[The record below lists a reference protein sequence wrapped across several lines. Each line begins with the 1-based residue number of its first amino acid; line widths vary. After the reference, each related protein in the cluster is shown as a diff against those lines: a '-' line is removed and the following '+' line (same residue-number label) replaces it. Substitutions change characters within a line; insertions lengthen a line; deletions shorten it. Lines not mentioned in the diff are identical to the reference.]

1 MAKWQRVRIPI
12 PKGIGPD
19 ARQAIGEEMVERM
32 VERAKSRRGVE
43 AQGDGTF
50 KHKIFPKY
58 TKEYAKWKGVGRS
71 NVDLTLSK
79 EMLDSLDV
87 ISHKSGSI
95 LIGMPRGDSELNG
108 KTEGNR
114 LGSYGGSPDPS
125 KARDFMG
132 LPKTAMAEILRS
144 VSKEDDKLKGK
155 AAEFVRSLSEE
166 QKKEFRER

>member
-95 LIGMPRGDSELNG
+95 LIGMPRGAV
-108 KTEGNR
+108 
-114 LGSYGGSPDPS
+114 SY
-125 KARDFMG
+125 
-132 LPKTAMAEILRS
+132 THLRAH
-144 VSKEDDKLKGK
+144 ET
-155 AAEFVRSLSEE
+155 
-166 QKKEFRER
+166 